1 MTTEEKRAAIEAN
14 RKRYEDLKS
23 AGQGQAPRALPP
35 LTVPGA
41 AQIADAAVLHR
52 ETIPGGWYWHT
63 TMRRGEALR
72 ITNVE
77 GTSAVSLIAWNAHDV
92 SERINHA
99 DTVKVQWNASLRKGR
114 IILSDMGRVLF
125 AIIEDSCGAHDA
137 IVGVSNAGANASKYG
152 GDHRNTRE
160 NFILAAGKLGLSRR
174 DIASSITFFAP
185 IGVDA
190 SGRFTWDGTKRK
202 PGDFVD
208 LRAEMDL
215 LIALSNCPHPHDPEP
230 SYTPGPAEVIRFK
243 PPSAGV
249 DFCRAGSAEAI
260 RAYENTDA
268 LFLVCGGKRQ

>member
-1 MTTEEKRAAIEAN
+1 MIIDEKRVAIETN

-23 AGQGQAPRALPP
+23 AGQGQAPRALPS

-41 AQIADAAVLHR
+41 VPISDATVLHR
-52 ETIPGGWYWHT
+52 ESIPGGWYWHT
-63 TMRRGEALR
+63 TMCRGEALR
-72 ITNVE
+72 ITNIE

-125 AIIEDSCGAHDA
+125 TIIEDSCGAHDA
-137 IVGVSNAGANASKYG
+137 IVGVSNAISNSSKYG
-152 GDHRNTRE
+152 ADHRNTRE
-160 NFILAAGKLGLSRR
+160 NFTLAAGKLGLLGR

-185 IGVDA
+185 IGLDK
-190 SGRFTWDGTKRK
+190 SGRFIWDGSKRK
-202 PGDFVD
+202 PGDFID
-208 LRAEMDL
+208 LRAEMNL
-215 LIALSNCPHPHDPEP
+215 LIALSNCPHPLDPEP
-230 SYTPGPAEVIRFK
+230 SYAPGSVEVIRFK

-268 LFLVCGGKRQ
+268 LYLA